1 MKAMRI
7 LSLHIYHY
15 GKFSNQTFHFSTSGV
30 QLIYGLNEAGKT
42 TMMSFIE
49 SMLFGF
55 PKTKK
60 YEPKTGGVYG
70 GILEAEH
77 HEYGR
82 IKVERTKG
90 ASGRIRVYTA
100 AGEVK
105 TEDFLKKLLRNT
117 DRALYKSIYSFD
129 VFGLQEIHTFNRD
142 KIGEFLLFSSLFG
155 AEAVSKLDSRL
166 AKEQDRLYKPNGRN
180 PRLNQELETLKQLT
194 AKLKQAESLE
204 AGYHSLLEER
214 KALASSLAAA
224 ETELAG
230 LTEHIRHLDAAI
242 HIKPLIDQKT
252 ALQQKMEA
260 YPAQSARFPAD
271 GLYQLEKY
279 ESHIHPK
286 SAQLEALRV
295 KAAELSSQSQQLMPN
310 EEMLKNEALIQ
321 NLLAEYHMYQSYGEQ
336 LAAVQAQ
343 LRQVSSRVSSG
354 LQQLGKTDEKEL
366 MHMNTA
372 YDYEW
377 QLQQAMQS
385 YGQARDRKKQ
395 LDETFEQARR
405 DLEEAER
412 AYEESAAAV
421 LNDHQRKEKEAALK
435 KQGFYQG
442 QEELA
447 SQLML
452 LQKQQAKQKKI
463 ILGAGVLCTAFFLIV
478 KEWLPAIAFAA
489 AVLIYLFVTFKKAP
503 AIRMTAQGSH
513 QKTNMSSE
521 EMDELKE
528 ALWRDDQNRQQLITL
543 KAVLQQKEAG
553 YERVIQQFE
562 EWETEMA
569 PAQSRIESYKKDL
582 GFSEDAS
589 FLLDAYSLMKNLKN
603 EIKKKHEL
611 TIEAGRLQKHRRT
624 FEVRLNQLMPSENGD
639 EHTVGDLIHFLKK
652 SVEREEKI
660 EKQKREIETEIQY
673 AEEQMRDLDQEIQ
686 YFQAQIDQL
695 FHAAGANDREDFR
708 AIAEIGKKRKET
720 EEQLQNIKAQLHG
733 AHSDATELA
742 GCGTLSEMKRK
753 LSEAKERRDRL
764 HEDVHHSR
772 EQLALL
778 AVRQEQLEASGTVSE
793 LKLQTEMQ
801 KERVKSL
808 AKEWAAIQM
817 VRQVIKDK
825 MERHKKV
832 GLPRLLE
839 TAKAFFHPLTGGS
852 YENIYFS
859 ETDDSIMVMRSD
871 GMTFHAEELSQA
883 TCEQLYASIRFAL
896 ALTRQDGVMLPFQL
910 DDSFVH
916 FDQERLKRVLEVL
929 ARFSEGNR
937 QILYFTCHEH
947 VKASFPNDQVIH
959 LLS

>member
-1 MKAMRI
+1 MQI
-7 LSLHIYHY
+7 LSLHIYQY

-90 ASGRIRVYTA
+90 VSGRVRVYTA

-155 AEAVSKLDSRL
+155 AEAVTKLDSRL

-204 AGYHSLLEER
+204 AGYHSLLEEK
-214 KALASSLAAA
+214 KALASSLADA
-224 ETELAG
+224 ETELTG
-230 LTEHIRHLDAAI
+230 LTEHIRHIDAAI

-336 LAAVQAQ
+336 LSAVQAQ

-366 MHMNTA
+366 LHMNTA

-421 LNDHQRKEKEAALK
+421 LNDHQRKEKEAELK

-452 LQKQQAKQKKI
+452 LEKQQAKQKKI
-463 ILGAGVLCTAFFLIV
+463 ILGAGALCTAFFLIV

-503 AIRMTAQGSH
+503 AIRMTAQRSQ
-513 QKTNMSSE
+513 QKTNVFSG

-528 ALWRDDQNRQQLITL
+528 ALWQDDQNRQQLITL

-562 EWETEMA
+562 EWEAEMA

-589 FLLDAYSLMKNLKN
+589 FLLDAYSLMKDLKN

-624 FEVRLNQLMPSENGD
+624 FEERLNQLMPSENGD
-639 EHTVGDLIHFLKK
+639 EHTVADLIHFLKK

-660 EKQKREIETEIQY
+660 EKQKREIDTEIQY

-742 GCGTLSEMKRK
+742 GSGTLSEMKRK

-808 AKEWAAIQM
+808 AKEWAAIQI

-947 VKASFPNDQVIH
+947 VKVSFPNDQVIH

>member
-1 MKAMRI
+1 MRI
-7 LSLHIYHY
+7 LSLHIYQY

-90 ASGRIRVYTA
+90 TSGRVRVYTA

-155 AEAVSKLDSRL
+155 AEAVTKLDSRL

-214 KALASSLAAA
+214 KALASSLADA
-224 ETELAG
+224 ETELTG
-230 LTEHIRHLDAAI
+230 LTEHIRHIDAAI

-252 ALQQKMEA
+252 SLQQKMEA

-336 LAAVQAQ
+336 LSAVQAQ

-366 MHMNTA
+366 LHMNTA

-452 LQKQQAKQKKI
+452 LEKQQAKQKKI
-463 ILGAGVLCTAFFLIV
+463 ILGAGALCTAFFLIV

-503 AIRMTAQGSH
+503 AIRITAQRSQ
-513 QKTNMSSE
+513 QKTNMPSG

-543 KAVLQQKEAG
+543 KAVLQQKEAF

-562 EWETEMA
+562 EWEAEMA

-589 FLLDAYSLMKNLKN
+589 FLLDAYSLMKDLKN

-624 FEVRLNQLMPSENGD
+624 FEARLNQLMPSENRD
-639 EHTVGDLIHFLKK
+639 EHTVADLIHFLKK

-660 EKQKREIETEIQY
+660 EKQKREIDTEIQY

-720 EEQLQNIKAQLHG
+720 EEQLQNIKAQLRG

-742 GCGTLSEMKRK
+742 GSGTLSEMKRK

-859 ETDDSIMVMRSD
+859 EADDSIMVMRSD

-947 VKASFPNDQVIH
+947 VKSSFPNDQVIH

>member
-1 MKAMRI
+1 MRI
-7 LSLHIYHY
+7 LSLHIYQY

-90 ASGRIRVYTA
+90 TSGRVRVYTA

-105 TEDFLKKLLRNT
+105 TEDFLKKILRNT

-155 AEAVSKLDSRL
+155 AEAVTKLDSRL

-214 KALASSLAAA
+214 KALASSLADA
-224 ETELAG
+224 ETELTG
-230 LTEHIRHLDAAI
+230 LTEHIRHIDAAI

-252 ALQQKMEA
+252 SLQQKMEA

-336 LAAVQAQ
+336 LSAVQAQ

-366 MHMNTA
+366 LHMNTA

-452 LQKQQAKQKKI
+452 LEKQQAKQKKI
-463 ILGAGVLCTAFFLIV
+463 ILGAGALCTAFFLIV

-503 AIRMTAQGSH
+503 AIRITAQRSQ
-513 QKTNMSSE
+513 QKTNMPSG

-543 KAVLQQKEAG
+543 KAVLQQKEAF

-562 EWETEMA
+562 EWEAEMA

-589 FLLDAYSLMKNLKN
+589 FLLDAYSLMKDLKN

-624 FEVRLNQLMPSENGD
+624 FEARLNQLMPSENGD
-639 EHTVGDLIHFLKK
+639 EHTVADLIHFLKK

-660 EKQKREIETEIQY
+660 EKQKREIDTEIQY

-720 EEQLQNIKAQLHG
+720 EEQLQNIKAQLRG

-742 GCGTLSEMKRK
+742 GSGTLSEMKRK

-859 ETDDSIMVMRSD
+859 EADDSIMVMRSD

-947 VKASFPNDQVIH
+947 VKSSFPNDQVIH